1 MIYVLAFFFPFIALF
16 VRGMPIQAI
25 FNFVLWLIALIFDL
39 TGIGAFLGLPL
50 GFICIVWGIISVA
63 QKTSKQRHEQMLE
76 AMRGDKE
83 NNM

>member
-25 FNFVLWLIALIFDL
+25 FNLILCVIALILDL
-39 TGIGAFLGLPL
+39 LGIGLIFGVPL
-50 GFICIVWGIISVA
+50 WFICSIWGIISVA